1 LKQVSILPI
10 RKTMVTIR
18 KDVADSAPVFEDW
31 LYPGDGPLK
40 LSGHKFWIQV
50 QDPGAVQVTQDGQ
63 PVAAG
68 QSQIQ
73 IE

>member
-1 LKQVSILPI
+1 MG
-10 RKTMVTIR
+10 TMVTIR
-18 KDVADSAPVFEDW
+18 KDVAGSAPVFEDW

-50 QDPGAVQVTQDGQ
+50 QDPGAVKVTQDGA
-63 PVAAG
+63 PLPAG
-68 QSQIQ
+68 QSDIQ

>member
-1 LKQVSILPI
+1 
-10 RKTMVTIR
+10 MVTVR

-50 QDPGAVQVTQDGQ
+50 QDPGAVQVTQDGH